1 MSDVF
6 VRDMPNGAIVRCSVS
21 SAGVEADQPSI
32 APSISGD
39 GRLVAFQSAAT
50 NLVAGDT
57 NLVSDVFVHD
67 RATGVTRRLSVDAGL
82 VEGNAP
88 SGGVAI
94 SADGRFLVFRSLASN
109 LVPNDTNGTYDLFE
123 VELASGLISRVSV
136 SSAGIEASPGLGSD
150 RASLSADGSLVAFDS
165 ASTNLVSGDTNGVY
179 DCFVHDL
186 VSGTT
191 MRVSTDASGAE
202 ANAVSI
208 EATISEDRR
217 FVAFQS
223 LASNLVPGDTNGVD
237 DIFVKDLATR
247 TIRRVSVSSLGVES
261 NGPSLAATL
270 SRDGRCIAFFSS
282 ASNLVS
288 GDANGFPDV
297 FVHDV
302 LAQTTSRV
310 SVATLGAE
318 GDGDSILAAISA
330 DARSVVFQSKATM
343 FASLDTN
350 GVEDVFLRDRGAAFS
365 MPASYCTAKT
375 NSQGCVPAIF
385 FSGVP
390 SASAT
395 QGFVIAA
402 SGVLNNKVGLLL
414 YTSGGRAAVAFQ
426 GGILCLHAPIKRT
439 TSANSHGSPAPIQD
453 CSGVYSID
461 MSAFASGSLGGTPS
475 PLLQQTGTL
484 IDAQWWGRDPGFAP
498 PLNSSLSDALE
509 YLIEP

>member
-6 VRDMPNGAIVRCSVS
+6 VRDMPNGVIACCSVS
-21 SAGVEADQPSI
+21 SAGAAADQPSI

-67 RATGVTRRLSVDAGL
+67 RVTGVTRRVSVDAGL

-88 SGGVAI
+88 SGGAAI

-150 RASLSADGSLVAFDS
+150 RASLSADGRLVAFDS

-191 MRVSTDASGAE
+191 TRVSTNASGGE

-208 EATISEDRR
+208 EATISEDGR

-223 LASNLVPGDTNGVD
+223 LASNLVPGDVNGVD
-237 DIFVKDLATR
+237 DVFVKDLASGA
-247 TIRRVSVSSLGVES
+247 IRRASISSLAVES
-261 NGPSLAATL
+261 NGASLAATL
-270 SRDGRCIAFFSS
+270 SRDGRVVAFFSS

-288 GDANGFPDV
+288 GDANGLADV

-318 GDGDSILAAISA
+318 GDGDSTLAAISA
-330 DARSVVFQSKATM
+330 DARYVVFQS
-343 FASLDTN
+343 
-350 GVEDVFLRDRGAAFS
+350 
-365 MPASYCTAKT
+365 
-375 NSQGCVPAIF
+375 
-385 FSGVP
+385 
-390 SASAT
+390 
-395 QGFVIAA
+395 
-402 SGVLNNKVGLLL
+402 
-414 YTSGGRAAVAFQ
+414 
-426 GGILCLHAPIKRT
+426 
-439 TSANSHGSPAPIQD
+439 
-453 CSGVYSID
+453 
-461 MSAFASGSLGGTPS
+461 
-475 PLLQQTGTL
+475 
-484 IDAQWWGRDPGFAP
+484 
-498 PLNSSLSDALE
+498 
-509 YLIEP
+509 